1 MDKVADFIESWIIG
15 RLRSTGNNVVIV
27 RRNELAEELECA
39 PSQVSYVLSTRF
51 TVERGYLVE
60 SRRGSGGFVRIV
72 RVPFS
77 GDVFEDAT
85 RQIGRNTSREAFH
98 ETVLKLKENGFLTE
112 RESALFSQFYE
123 MMAERVDPSEQV
135 GILRRLLLTLA
146 NRRD

>member
-1 MDKVADFIESWIIG
+1 MDKVADFIENWIIG
-15 RLRSTGNNVVIV
+15 RLRSAGNNVIIV

-39 PSQVSYVLSTRF
+39 PSQVSYVLNTRF

-60 SRRGSGGFVRIV
+60 SRRGSGGYVRIV
-72 RVPFS
+72 RVPLQS
-77 GDVFEDAT
+77 VVFEDAA
-85 RQIGRNTSREAFH
+85 RHISRNASKEAFH

-146 NRRD
+146 NRRE